1 MTDDLDSEQPMSHVA
16 HDRFFMMIFSAQRA
30 WNRPKYTHTFA
41 TFVRARRSTRAETQT
56 QETEFGSDPSLL
68 GGSALETHTISWLAA
83 NKKVC
88 LFRLW
93 PEPGANFDLVT
104 SLEWALS
111 VQSRISM
118 WGPFEIKPAFY
129 AKALVQKARLESGAI
144 QYKVFDPGYRPHI
157 ACSCIHGLCDVDQDR
172 GPLWTWFRYGESA
185 SQSIAVY
192 FLPWVIDAHQ
202 DHQWLTNRLDLAKY
216 RIIYRQLPAT
226 TLAGASGLSASAAA
240 SDRHSPVMPTRRLSQ
255 ESPTREPMVQIQA
268 S

>member
-1 MTDDLDSEQPMSHVA
+1 MISDRQVVPESHA
-16 HDRFFMMIFSAQRA
+16 SHDRFFMMIFSAQRA

-41 TFVRARRSTRAETQT
+41 TFVKARSAATDETR
-56 QETEFGSDPSLL
+56 TEHGTEPALKPCSIRGSN
-68 GGSALETHTISWLAA
+68 LETHTVSWLAA

-93 PEPGANFDLVT
+93 PERGFNFDLAT

-118 WGPFEIKPAFY
+118 WGPFEIKPALY

-144 QYKVFDPGYRPHI
+144 QYKVFDPGFRPHS
-157 ACSCIHGLCDVDQDR
+157 ACSCIHGVCDIDQDR

-185 SQSIAVY
+185 SRSIAVY
-192 FLPWVIDAHQ
+192 FLPWVIDPHQ
-202 DHQWLTNRLDLAKY
+202 NNRWVMDRLDLAKY
-216 RIIYRQLPAT
+216 PIIYRQLSASEFANISGSNWLDPAT
-226 TLAGASGLSASAAA
+226 
-240 SDRHSPVMPTRRLSQ
+240 PTRSMS
-255 ESPTREPMVQIQA
+255 EASPTPEPAVQAQA